1 MQVLT
6 MESGLIRF
14 IQENHLPI
22 CGPGQKSRNG
32 MRTYG
37 LSTETSSL
45 MHKSILSDLFWS
57 VTCDF
62 CPAVTAGLRPA
73 QIFFNFLVVFSIL
86 DFFSL

>member
-22 CGPGQKSRNG
+22 CGRGQKSRNG

-45 MHKSILSDLFWS
+45 MHKI
-57 VTCDF
+57 
-62 CPAVTAGLRPA
+62 
-73 QIFFNFLVVFSIL
+73 N
-86 DFFSL
+86 SL